1 MSRASGVTRGLDGA
15 IQRVV
20 VNGHAVEHIMER
32 ATDSAGVSRYQ
43 VSQRLINATNGDY
56 FITPRLELLT
66 IWRTGIGQ
74 KAVPRLD
81 ACYSCCCLPLLP

>member
-1 MSRASGVTRGLDGA
+1 MSRASGVTRGMDGA

-43 VSQRLINATNGDY
+43 VSQRLSATNG
-56 FITPRLELLT
+56 
-66 IWRTGIGQ
+66 
-74 KAVPRLD
+74 
-81 ACYSCCCLPLLP
+81 

>member
-20 VNGHAVEHIMER
+20 VNGHAVEHVMER

-43 VSQRLINATNGDY
+43 VSDLLDDTN
-56 FITPRLELLT
+56 
-66 IWRTGIGQ
+66 
-74 KAVPRLD
+74 
-81 ACYSCCCLPLLP
+81 